1 MFNEENFI
9 NQANQC
15 YKDTCKRE
23 ITKDELNFAIN
34 LAKENNVKE
43 EQMYNKKQVDLTNK
57 IQLSS
62 TTWFNYI
69 MVTTYKQFNLN
80 RHG

>member
-9 NQANQC
+9 SQANQC

-23 ITKDELNFAIN
+23 ITQEELNFAIN
-34 LAKENNVKE
+34 LAKENNIKE
-43 EQMYNKKQVDLTNK
+43 EQMYSKKQIDLTSK
-57 IQLSS
+57 VKLSS

-80 RHG
+80 KHG